1 MSEKKVNK
9 YMKFFPFIEIRIIE
23 KKFFSILIGIYL
35 KYFLFNQ
42 IFFQIKSQIFFNS
55 MWILPIISKI

>member
-55 MWILPIISKI
+55 M